1 MDKEIFNMILDIV
14 LYLCIA
20 LNLYNLIRGYS
31 FNIQMKKK
39 YFEMGV
45 ESYDRALIE
54 ADIIGPENHLERRYA
69 IQKIKNIAN
78 RIFI

>member
-20 LNLYNLIRGYS
+20 LNLYSLIRGYS
-31 FNIQMKKK
+31 FNRQMKRK

-45 ESYDRALIE
+45 DSYDRALRE
-54 ADIIGPENHLERRYA
+54 EDIIGPANHLECRNA
-69 IQKIKNIAN
+69 IERVKNIAN